1 MKTNLDFN
9 EKFKEFLEED
19 YNGMEIN
26 IPGVLEYVDY
36 VFTDLIKIPGFK
48 FKEIKTKFG
57 LACVYTNLE
66 EIMPLAGRIINQ
78 ELEEKINFVLK
89 VEYEV
94 ERRLSRREEETVKQ

>member
-9 EKFKEFLEED
+9 EKFKEFLVED
-19 YNGMEIN
+19 YTGMEIN

-57 LACVYTNLE
+57 LARVHTNLE
-66 EIMPLAGRIINQ
+66 EIMPLAGKIINQ
-78 ELEEKINFVLK
+78 ELEDKINFVLK
-89 VEYEV
+89 VEYEI
-94 ERRLSRREEETVKQ
+94 ERRLAKRNLDNQN